1 MRRDELKQPL
11 QKRSFATRL
20 WAKRPSALACAYSV
34 VLASFMGGGYYL
46 TKQPMPFAGEPIVVA
61 AIPPA
66 QPEEVKVASVETLPE
81 SSPEETASIDEAPAP
96 KAAYTVEEPVEQQT
110 YQQDAAIFVSP
121 KLPLTKAPINGLV
134 ELTAMG
140 PLPKI
145 GGGKKPSDAY
155 ARRVPLGVIHSDSP
169 KIVIIL
175 GGMGLNEKLTAQAT
189 KDLPADVSFAFAP
202 YGENLQRQVDKARSQ
217 GHEVLLQ
224 LPLEPVGYPASN
236 PGPKTLL
243 ADADPAENQ
252 ESLYWHMSRFTGYT
266 GIVTYMGGRFLSSQP
281 ATKTLLLEMR
291 KRGLL
296 FIEDGTLPLS
306 ASTEIGKTIQL
317 PVERGQTVIDADPN
331 PDSINTALNLLE
343 EEARTNGI
351 AIGTGSGLD
360 ITIKTLAEWTKTAAD
375 RGVILVPANA
385 AFKGRLG

>member
-11 QKRSFATRL
+11 QKRSLSQRL
-20 WAKRPSALACAYSV
+20 WAKRPGALTCAYSL
-34 VLASFMGGGYYL
+34 VLAGFLGGGTYL
-46 TKQPMPFAGEPIVVA
+46 VKQPLPFAGEPLVVA

-66 QPEEVKVASVETLPE
+66 EPEEIKAAAIETLPE
-81 SSPEETASIDEAPAP
+81 SSPEETASIDEAPPP
-96 KAAYTVEEPVEQQT
+96 KVKYTIDEPVEQQI

-121 KLPLTKAPINGLV
+121 KLPLTKAPITGLV
-134 ELTAMG
+134 ELTELG

-145 GGGKKPSDAY
+145 GGGKKPSEAY

-175 GGMGLNEKLTAQAT
+175 GGMGLNEKLTSQAI
-189 KDLPADVSFAFAP
+189 KELPADVSFAFAP
-202 YGENLQRQVDKARSQ
+202 YGENLQKQVNKARSQ

-252 ESLYWHMSRFTGYT
+252 DALYWHMSRFTGYT
-266 GIVTYMGGRFLSSQP
+266 GVLTYMGGRFLSSQP

-296 FIEDGTLPLS
+296 FMEDGTLPLS
-306 ASTEIGKTIQL
+306 ASTEIGKSIQL
-317 PVERGQTVIDADPN
+317 PVQRGQTVIDADPN
-331 PDSINTALNLLE
+331 PDSINSALNLLE

-360 ITIKTLAEWTKTAAD
+360 VTIKTLAEWTKSAAD